1 MRIIRALT
9 GLAVAACL
17 IVIPASA
24 AHAQSYVPR
33 EVTLT
38 ISRSALLVGE
48 DATLHGLRYVP
59 LSVITVTVSFQSGGG
74 PLRQATIVPNQPVAD
89 QAGNWSAVLHA
100 FVAGTLVITATDDE
114 GNSATLVVRILTAG
128 LPRTGAKGPLGN
140 WALSGLGALVA
151 GILIVVAVRSRHRR
165 ERRG

>member
-38 ISRSALLVGE
+38 ISRSTLFVGG
-48 DATLHGLRYVP
+48 DATLHGVRYVP
-59 LSVITVTVSFQSGGG
+59 LSVITVTASFQAGTG
-74 PLRQATIVPNQPVAD
+74 PVREVTFVPQRPVAD

-100 FVAGTLVITATDDE
+100 LVAGTIVITATDDQ
-114 GNSATLVVRILTAG
+114 GNTATVVVRVLAAG

>member
-17 IVIPASA
+17 TVVPASA

-33 EVTLT
+33 EVNLT
-38 ISRSALLVGE
+38 ISKSVVLVGE
-48 DATLHGLRYVP
+48 AVTLHGQDFVP
-59 LSVITVTVSFQSGGG
+59 LSTIILTGNFQPGTATS
-74 PLRQATIVPNQPVAD
+74 RQAIFIPGQPVAD
-89 QAGNWSAVLHA
+89 QAGNWSAVLRA
-100 FVAGTLVITATDDE
+100 STVGTLIITATDDE
-114 GNSATLVVRILTAG
+114 GNRAALVVRILAVG

-151 GILIVVAVRSRHRR
+151 GILLVVALRSRQRR